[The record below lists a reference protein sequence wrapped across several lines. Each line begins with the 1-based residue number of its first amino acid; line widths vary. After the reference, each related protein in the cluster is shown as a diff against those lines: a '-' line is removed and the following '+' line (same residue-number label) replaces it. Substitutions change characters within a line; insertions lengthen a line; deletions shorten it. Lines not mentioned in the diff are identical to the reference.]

1 MPTSRRCS
9 RARAGALLRCAALLL
24 AAGLA
29 LAAQKKGAAPVGN
42 QAQQALAAYLA
53 RVRQV
58 AGAASNT
65 TGSLFTPDG
74 RYVNLSTD
82 FKAQNLNDLITIH
95 ILEATQATGSGSL
108 QSKRSFNAT
117 SGFSGFFGP
126 LASTSRL
133 SSLLAPNSSSD
144 LEGQAATASSSQ
156 LETSLTGRVV
166 DLLPNG
172 NLVVEAVRTISMNN
186 EQQTVIVHGVVRPAD
201 IAPDNSV
208 LSTQV
213 GELEIELLGK
223 GVISDTNHPLA
234 GWMHLLL
241 KFLTF

>member
-1 MPTSRRCS
+1 MNTNQRCRRL
-9 RARAGALLRCAALLL
+9 GAALSCAALLL
-24 AAGLA
+24 AAAGA
-29 LAAQKKGAAPVGN
+29 LAAQKKGAAAPAGT
-42 QAQQALAAYLA
+42 AAEQALAAYLA
-53 RVRQV
+53 RVKQA
-58 AGAASNT
+58 AGEASRT
-65 TGSLFTPDG
+65 TGSLYTPQG
-74 RYVNLSTD
+74 RYINLSTD
-82 FKAQNLNDLITIH
+82 FKAQNPNDLITIH

-166 DLLPNG
+166 DVLPNG

-186 EQQTVIVHGVVRPAD
+186 EQQTVVVHGVVRPAD

-223 GVISDTNHPLA
+223 GVISDTNHPLS
-234 GWMHLLL
+234 GWMHLLM